1 MLRSRSALGGL
12 VVWFCICF
20 TLPALCEGT
29 VQWIDPPGA
38 IRPGKAIR
46 LNFSVSLAGD
56 ADILLK
62 NESGELIS
70 IVEEDFPAKA
80 GRNNLIWDGKTE
92 GSPLP
97 SGIYKLQ
104 VVQGTNEATAAVT
117 IGDVSPVILSVMPS
131 DAQIVPGSDWYL
143 NVETNMEATLSVK
156 LIQDTGDI
164 VLYEGLVPAGSHE
177 IPWDGTAAGKPLA
190 PGSYNIGVNLTDGTG
205 FSSNGEQLTIAVEE
219 PSAATATAKPT
230 DTVPVL
236 PEETGPTPAPTPAGT
251 GTVPTDQ
258 SNNEEK
264 ANSPADFSNYTCSHE
279 TCFFTLPM
287 GVLDEAAIWK
297 AMMQP
302 MTVVKGEQRQVV
314 KVYAEPNKESK
325 AVGEVTCDSQGLHV
339 IETLDSGWTLVE
351 AYSSSIHSSKI
362 KNWAGFFSGYIETS
376 KLETKQPNQKYGL
389 LLDKLTQ
396 RMYVFQEGKI
406 ISELLISTGLVNS
419 KQPYNETPAGEFMVV
434 SRTGG
439 FWSGNMWCDL
449 ALRVNGGIL
458 IHEVPCLKSED
469 EVRDYVPF
477 ERVLGQKA
485 SHGCIRVQRELSPE
499 GLNMRWLWDNLKLN
513 TRVFIWDDVGRNI
526 PIPEDSLP
534 LYYNPDGGQYYHS
547 DQYCKSV
554 KNKYLP
560 LTGFTYGEL
569 ESSPYG
575 KLTPCSS
582 CNPPKRK
589 AEIESLNAGK
599 K

>member
-1 MLRSRSALGGL
+1 MFRSRSAFGGL
-12 VVWFCICF
+12 VFLVCICF
-20 TLPALCEGT
+20 TLMALGEGT
-29 VQWIDPPGA
+29 VQWVDPPGA

-62 NESGELIS
+62 NESGELIA

-80 GRNNLIWDGKTE
+80 GRNNLTWDGKTE

-97 SGIYKLQ
+97 SGTYVLQ
-104 VVQGTNEATAAVT
+104 VVQGTKESSAKVT

-131 DAQIVPGSDWYL
+131 DAYLIPGTDWYL
-143 NVETNMEATLSVK
+143 SVETNMEATLTVK
-156 LIQDTGDI
+156 IIQDSGDI
-164 VLYEGLVPAGSHE
+164 ILYEALLPAGSHE
-177 IPWDGTAAGKPLA
+177 IPWDGKADGQPLS
-190 PGSYNIGVNLTDGTG
+190 PGSYNIGVNLKDGTG
-205 FSSNGEQLTIAVEE
+205 FSSNGEQLTITVEE
-219 PSAATATAKPT
+219 PSAATVQPT
-230 DTVPVL
+230 DTAPAL
-236 PEETGPTPAPTPAGT
+236 MPTPAPTGT
-251 GTVPTDQ
+251 HTAPIVQ
-258 SNNEEK
+258 NSSNEDV
-264 ANSPADFSNYTCSHE
+264 NSPADFSNYTCSHE
-279 TCFFTLPM
+279 SCFFTLPM
-287 GVLDEAAIWK
+287 GVMDEAAIWN

-314 KVYAEPNKESK
+314 KVYAEPNKDSK

-339 IETLDSGWTLVE
+339 LETLDNGWTLVE

-406 ISELLISTGLVNS
+406 IGELLISTGLVNS

-439 FWSGNMWCDL
+439 FWSGNLWCDL

-469 EVRDYVPF
+469 DVRDYGPF

-485 SHGCIRVQRELSPE
+485 SHGCIRVQKELSPE
-499 GLNMRWLWDNLKLN
+499 GINMRWLWDNIKLN

-547 DQYCKSV
+547 DQNCSSV

-569 ESSPYG
+569 ESSPYDR
-575 KLTPCSS
+575 LTPCSS

-589 AEIESLNAGK
+589 AEIESLNEGNK
-599 K
+599 